1 MYINPFSKLIA
12 LLLIISSARI
22 VSQPYTFQ
30 SFALAEGLPQSQAG
44 CIYTDSRGFLWTGT
58 EGGGLSRYDGDHFE
72 IFTTKHQL
80 SSNFIRAIVQ
90 TDNYTLYVGTS
101 KGLDHFDGKDFHQIP
116 GLTQAVTTITPYE
129 DSLLM
134 IGTADG
140 LYILHPGQDSIIPF
154 YADSMDAVLSILTQ
168 NDDLWI
174 GTKTGLWQLSSSRG
188 KPKLVQTFNGQGIYS
203 ICHAG
208 PNQLW
213 LSSWGKG
220 IVQYNTKLQRTEKL
234 IDDPL
239 IHLTNVIHEAIQGQL
254 WIGTQNNGLVFMD
267 TSDAEFIQLT
277 ERDGL
282 PHYNVKAI
290 VKDKKEHMWVATSGG
305 GIARCTKQNFRAYTR
320 SEGLSNNRVYAL
332 YAAQDETLWLAAGN
346 TGIQTLDS
354 NGIKTIRLDSVLD
367 DVKCKTITGDEY
379 GRIWIGTVGAGL
391 IMIDSG
397 KVTSFTTKDGL
408 PDLYIQKIV
417 PDKKGHIW
425 IATYTGGLASIRQD
439 TSGEFAIIPHELP
452 YPKLSS
458 MIIDQNDRLW
468 IGTNNGRLFV
478 IENDTLIWE
487 SSKSSELPA
496 LPIRALAFDAHGRLC
511 AGTGG
516 GGVYFGSADM
526 NDKPFL
532 TLPEG
537 HQLSSKNIYLLLA
550 DEEGQ
555 LWAGTESGVDRIV
568 FKSTGE
574 IKEIIF
580 YGRHQGFFGIET
592 CHDAA
597 AIGSNGKLWFGTMNG
612 LMAYSP
618 GEETRAQIPPR
629 IHFDNIA
636 LFYKSLSET
645 SYAGYMGKDGS
656 LHPGLT
662 LHHSEN
668 HISFSFRGI
677 DLDNPEAMVYRWQLN
692 GIDTTWSP
700 SSKQSSVSFA
710 SLQPGSYTLQ
720 VQASTDEN
728 LWSDPI
734 VASFSINAPYW
745 QQRSFQILMAFFL
758 AFLLFL
764 LFYIWSGIIKKREAA
779 KREKLT
785 LTNHLLQ
792 LEQKALQLQMNP
804 HFIFN
809 ALTSIKSL
817 MSTAHLSKA
826 KEEINA
832 FAQLMRGIL
841 NNSRKTSITLTEE
854 AAVLDRYL
862 HIEQLCHP
870 DKFEYQ
876 IQLPQNTDP
885 DELEIPPMLIQPFV
899 ENAVVHGIAS
909 ISGKG
914 QIDVKFQVHEDI
926 LICTIQDNGL
936 GRDKAKRLREER
948 KPGHQPVA
956 MKVTQERLETMRGKA
971 SYESLKIEDV
981 ILPNG
986 TISGTLVTVRIPVK
1000 LNW

>member
-1 MYINPFSKLIA
+1 MYINSFSKFIA
-12 LLLIISSARI
+12 LLLIISWTRAD
-22 VSQPYTFQ
+22 SQPYTFQ

-44 CIYTDSRGFLWTGT
+44 CIYSDSRGFLWAGT

-72 IFTTKHQL
+72 VFTTKQQL

-90 TDNYTLYVGTS
+90 TDDYALYVGTS
-101 KGLDHFDGKDFHQIP
+101 KGLDFFNGKEFHQIP
-116 GLTQAVTTITPYE
+116 GLQQAVTTITSYE

-134 IGTADG
+134 IGTPDG
-140 LYILHPGQDSIIPF
+140 LYILRPGQDSIVPF
-154 YADSMDAVLSILTQ
+154 FADSMDAVLSMLTH
-168 NDDLWI
+168 NDELWI
-174 GTKTGLWQLSSSRG
+174 GTKKGLWQLSSSSG
-188 KPKLVQTFNGQGIYS
+188 TPVLVQTFNGQGIYS
-203 ICHAG
+203 ICHGG

-220 IVQYNTKLQRTEKL
+220 IIQYNTKLHQTEKFV
-234 IDDPL
+234 DDPL
-239 IHLTNVIHEAIQGQL
+239 IRLTNVIHEVIQGQL
-254 WIGTQNNGLVFMD
+254 WIGTQNNGLIFMD
-267 TSDAEFIQLT
+267 TSGAEFIQLT

-332 YAAQDETLWLAAGN
+332 YAAQDQTLWLAAGN
-346 TGIQTLDS
+346 TGLQTLDS
-354 NGIKTIRLDSVLD
+354 NGIRSIRLDSVLD
-367 DVKCKTITGDEY
+367 DVKCKTITGDDE
-379 GRIWIGTVGAGL
+379 GRIWIGTVGSGL

-397 KVTSFTTKDGL
+397 KVNSFTTRDGL
-408 PDLYIQKIV
+408 PDQYIQKV
-417 PDKKGHIW
+417 LPDKKGNIW

-439 TSGEFAIIPHELP
+439 TSGEFVIMQQNLP
-452 YPKLSS
+452 YPKLTS
-458 MIIDQNDRLW
+458 MIIDQNDRIW

-478 IENDTLIWE
+478 IENDSLIWQ
-487 SSKSSELPA
+487 SSSSSNLPA
-496 LPIRALAFDAHGRLC
+496 LPIRALAFDTHGRLW

-532 TLPEG
+532 TLSEN
-537 HQLSSKNIYLLLA
+537 QRLSSKNIYLLLA

-568 FKSTGE
+568 LKTTGE

-580 YGRHQGFFGIET
+580 YGRHQGFLGIET

-597 AIGSNGKLWFGTMNG
+597 AIGSHGKLWFGTMNG

-618 GEETRAQIPPR
+618 GEETRIQIPPI
-629 IHFDNIA
+629 IHFENVA
-636 LFYKSLSET
+636 LFYKSLHET
-645 SYAGYMGKDGS
+645 TYARYMGKDGS
-656 LHPGLT
+656 LIPGLT

-677 DLDNPEAMVYRWQLN
+677 DLDNPEAMLYRWKLT

-720 VQASTDEN
+720 VQASTDEV
-728 LWSDPI
+728 LWSEPI
-734 VASFSINAPYW
+734 VATFSISAPFW
-745 QQRSFQILMAFFL
+745 QERSFQVVMA
-758 AFLLFL
+758 LLFVLLLLL
-764 LFYIWSGIIKKREAA
+764 LFYAWSRFIKRREAV

-817 MSTAHLSKA
+817 MSTADLPKA

-870 DKFEYQ
+870 QKFEYS
-876 IQLPQNTDP
+876 IHLPENTDP

-909 ISGKG
+909 LAGKG
-914 QIDVKFQVHEDI
+914 QIQINFQIHDEI

-936 GRDKAKRLREER
+936 GREKAKRLREER

-956 MKVTQERLETMRGKA
+956 MQVTQERLETMRGKA
-971 SYESLKIEDV
+971 SYESLEIEDV
-981 ILPNG
+981 VLADG
-986 TISGTLVTVRIPVK
+986 AISGTLVTVRIPVK